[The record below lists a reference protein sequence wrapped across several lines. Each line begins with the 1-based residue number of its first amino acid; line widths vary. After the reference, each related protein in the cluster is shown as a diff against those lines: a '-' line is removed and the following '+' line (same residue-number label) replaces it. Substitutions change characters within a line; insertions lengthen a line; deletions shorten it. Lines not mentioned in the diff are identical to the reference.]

1 MAGKEPET
9 IRAMD
14 EMPEPAEPPPR
25 PPPWNDP
32 RVRAIVCQA
41 LVSAGVIALG
51 VYLIRN
57 LMDNLEVRGISTGF
71 GFLSSRAGFSINQSL
86 IVYSEATST
95 YGRTFVVGLLNT
107 LLVSGLGIVCS
118 TVLGFLIGVAR
129 LSRNWLVAKLA
140 LAYIE
145 IFRNLPLLAQ
155 ILFWYFAVF
164 LSLPPPSE
172 ALHIGDSVF
181 LTLRGLYAPRPELQR
196 GFEWTILAFVAAIA
210 ASVALV
216 RWSRRRHEH
225 TGTRFPAFVACI
237 VLLVGVPLAAFVL
250 TGRPLQWVKPEMKGF
265 NFVGGIAVIPE
276 LAALLVS
283 LSLYTAAF
291 IAETVRAGI
300 LSVSHGQTEASR
312 ALGLRPSLTL
322 RLVIIPQAMRVT
334 IPPLTSQYLNLTK
347 NSSLAT
353 AIGYPDL
360 VSLFAGTT
368 LNQTGQAVEVMSM
381 TMAVYLAISLTISM
395 FMNWYNARMALVER

>member
-1 MAGKEPET
+1 MAQIK
-9 IRAMD
+9 D
-14 EMPEPAEPPPR
+14 PAEAPPTR

-32 RVRAIVCQA
+32 RIRAIVFQV
-41 LVSAGVIALG
+41 LVSAGAVALAA
-51 VYLIRN
+51 YLVRN
-57 LMDNLEVRGISTGF
+57 LMHNLEMRGISTGF
-71 GFLSSRAGFSINQSL
+71 GFLSNRAGFAINQAL
-86 IVYSEATST
+86 IPYSEESST

-107 LLVSGLGIVCS
+107 LLVSGLGIVFS
-118 TVLGFLIGVAR
+118 TILGFIIGVAR

-145 IFRNLPLLAQ
+145 IFRNLPLLVQ

-164 LSLPPPSE
+164 LKLPAPSE
-172 ALHIGDSVF
+172 ALQIGDSVF
-181 LTLRGLYAPRPELQR
+181 LTLRGLYLPRPEAQA
-196 GFEWTILAFVAAIA
+196 GFGWTVSALVAAIV
-210 ASVALV
+210 ASVVLAH
-216 RWSRRRHEH
+216 WSRHRQER
-225 TGTRFPAFVACI
+225 TGKPFPAYLGSL
-237 VLLVGVPLAAFVL
+237 VLLAGVPLAAFVL
-250 TGRPLQWVKPEMKGF
+250 TGRPLLWVKPELAGF

-276 LAALLVS
+276 LAALLLS
-283 LSLYTAAF
+283 LSIYTAAF

-300 LSVSHGQTEASR
+300 LSVSHGQTEAAY
-312 ALGLRPSLTL
+312 ALGLRPSWAL
-322 RLVIIPQAMRVT
+322 RLVIVPQAMRVT

-381 TMAVYLAISLTISM
+381 TMAVYLVISLVISM
-395 FMNWYNARMALVER
+395 FMNWFNARMALVER